1 MISASLSL
9 DESIEC
15 IYNLY
20 EAKVATFIIQNH
32 NKKRKRSSCSKT
44 LTTRNIVFKETIRC
58 DFT

>member
-32 NKKRKRSSCSKT
+32 NKKKKT
-44 LTTRNIVFKETIRC
+44 QQLFEDINYP
-58 DFT
+58 